1 MAKRIRKYTDGQTH
15 FSKEFYK
22 MGGEYMTDIDSLQI
36 VDTENQIY
44 NHFNYV
50 KGQPVVR
57 KFIEVKYD
65 LTEDVKRQVKHI
77 DKPKAQTYAIAVTVF
92 EMNCYRRD
100 QNKPLADF
108 YYVVQTKGDYPYYIF
123 TVTIE
128 DAIVKYNYKCVVEN
142 FEDYHRE
149 MEK

>member
-1 MAKRIRKYTDGQTH
+1 
-15 FSKEFYK
+15 
-22 MGGEYMTDIDSLQI
+22 
-36 VDTENQIY
+36 
-44 NHFNYV
+44 
-50 KGQPVVR
+50 
-57 KFIEVKYD
+57 
-65 LTEDVKRQVKHI
+65 
-77 DKPKAQTYAIAVTVF
+77 
-92 EMNCYRRD
+92 MNGYRRD

>member
-1 MAKRIRKYTDGQTH
+1 MANRTRTYTEGQTH

-22 MGGEYMTDIDSLQI
+22 MGGEYMTDIDGLQL

-50 KGQPVVR
+50 KGQPVVK

-65 LTEDVKRQVKHI
+65 FTEDIKRQVRRI
-77 DKPKAQTYAIAVTVF
+77 DKPRPQTYAIASVVS
-92 EMNCYRRD
+92 EMNGYRKD

-108 YYVVQTKGDYPYYIF
+108 YYVVQTKGNYPYYIF
-123 TVTIE
+123 NVTIKE
-128 DAIVKYNYKCVVEN
+128 AIVTYEYKCLVEN
-142 FEDYHRE
+142 FDEYHRE
-149 MEK
+149 MKK